1 MSVYILIPVI
11 AVIIVGYWIFF
22 GGDE

>member
-1 MSVYILIPVI
+1 MSVYILIPAI